1 MKLSIVATLY
11 QSAPYL
17 PEFYTRSC
25 AAAAKIT
32 PDFEIVL
39 VNDGSPDNSL
49 EIARAL
55 VQENSRVRVVD
66 LSRNFGHHKA
76 MMTGLIHSKGDLV
89 FLIDS
94 DLEEEPELLTK
105 FCEARE
111 ASGAD
116 VVYGVQE
123 KRKGKLFERVSGSAY
138 FKVFNAFSA
147 YPIPANH
154 LTARLMTR
162 RYVNALVRYQES
174 EFVMSSLWALT
185 GFKQIPISV
194 QKHLKSTSSYGLR
207 KKIAH
212 LVNAITSSSNKPLIV
227 IFYLG
232 CLILLISSIAAVD
245 LVYRKVAFGIL
256 LEGWASLIVSL
267 WLLGGIT
274 IFCLGVIG
282 IYLAKIFN
290 EVKRRPYTIVR
301 GVYESALSSRTPAA
315 EDDLVP
321 PRPGPAT

>member
-1 MKLSIVATLY
+1 MNLSIVATLY
-11 QSAPYL
+11 QSAAFL
-17 PEFYTRSC
+17 REFYTRSC

-32 PDFEIVL
+32 SDFEIVL

-55 VQENSRVRVVD
+55 LQENPRVRVVD

-89 FLIDS
+89 FLLDS
-94 DLEEEPELLTK
+94 DLEEEPELLSQ
-105 FCEARE
+105 FFEVLE

-147 YPIPANH
+147 YPIPVNH

-162 RYVNALVRYQES
+162 RYVDALVRYQES

-185 GFKQIPISV
+185 GFKQVPISV
-194 QKHLKSTSSYGLR
+194 RKHLKSTSSYGLR

-212 LVNAITSSSNKPLIV
+212 LVNAITSSSNKPLVV

-232 CLILLISSIAAVD
+232 CLILLASSIAAMD

-256 LEGWASLIVSL
+256 LEGWSSLIVSL

-301 GVYESALSSRTPAA
+301 RIYEAGAASEPPSRR
-315 EDDLVP
+315 DRDN
-321 PRPGPAT
+321 